1 MTVKVN
7 DNWDLPGNGLGST
20 THIVL
25 VDTVATTVEA
35 AIKELMATHTI
46 AGVSGNFLA
55 VQGDAVPAGA
65 DFNVVAT
72 FA

>member
-7 DNWDLPGNGLGST
+7 DNWDLAGNGLGST
-20 THIVL
+20 THIVE
-25 VDTVATTVEA
+25 VVGPASVEDV
-35 AIKELMATHTI
+35 IKGLMATHTI

-65 DFNVVAT
+65 DFSVVAT

>member
-7 DNWDLPGNGLGST
+7 DNWDLAGNGLGST
-20 THIVL
+20 THIVE
-25 VDTVATTVEA
+25 VTGPSVEDV
-35 AIKELMATHTI
+35 IKGLMATHVI

-65 DFNVVAT
+65 DFSVVAT

>member
-7 DNWDLPGNGLGST
+7 DNWTLDGSGLGST
-20 THIVL
+20 THIVN
-25 VDTVATTVEA
+25 VTGDVETV
-35 AIKELMATHTI
+35 IKELMATHTI
-46 AGVSGNFLA
+46 AGVTGTYLA

-65 DFNVVAT
+65 DFTVVVS